1 MGDTHLDGRTEKAT
15 AAGVAR
21 CCLGRDAAGER
32 AAEEAAARW
41 PLHAGRVEEAERRA

>member
-21 CCLGRDAAGER
+21 CCLGRDAARER